1 MKSDRLLAIVLVL
14 AFLVRMVIIF
24 VPTVLID
31 SNYLVSN
38 SIALDDAFIT
48 FKIAR
53 NIYSGLGF
61 SFDNVEVTNAS
72 PFMWTYLLSL
82 FGFLGSQDFVLF
94 ALVLSSMF
102 FVFSGFFLYRIC
114 TKVFGK
120 REISLIIVFLYL
132 FNPFFVLVSLNGMET
147 SLFVFFLMLSL
158 YFYISR
164 IRTGEPGR
172 SNLVL
177 FSVLL
182 ALMNLTRN
190 DGVYF
195 FLAFLIDYVF
205 IFRETGMKE
214 RVKNFLF
221 VFVVFA
227 VIISPY
233 FLWSYLEFGHF
244 ESSNAYYYHSL
255 FTKDFV
261 NNTFSSLFRKALVFA
276 MTVSVMSL
284 MVGSVVL
291 SFLGFSVSKGFRRS
305 FAPLSILIIFSLLEI
320 FQYSF
325 VMPIL
330 RLRYVFPATIIL
342 VLGLGLLLFH
352 MKKRISRGLFYVSL
366 LAIFLVLSYF
376 TAAIWA
382 GYTDIGDSEIRVGIL
397 INKHVINAAK
407 FMESE
412 FPNSRV
418 GVSHIGTF
426 AYFSPHTIISD
437 RNGKISYEATDYGL
451 RGEMEEYLEKRDVEY
466 LAGFFSGENLGKVI
480 DSDIIFSEPVDQRLQ
495 LKFKHTFGY
504 YAVIKFRKDYVGLM
518 TL

>member
-1 MKSDRLLAIVLVL
+1 MKFDRLLAIVLIL
-14 AFLVRMVIIF
+14 AFVVRATIIF
-24 VPTVLID
+24 VPTFLIED
-31 SNYLVSN
+31 NFLVSN

-48 FKIAR
+48 FKIAK
-53 NIYSGLGF
+53 NVHSGLGF

-82 FGFLGSQDFVLF
+82 FGFLGNQDFVLF
-94 ALVLSSMF
+94 ALVLSSVF
-102 FVFSGFFLYRIC
+102 FVLSGFFLHRIC
-114 TKVFGK
+114 TKVFGRK
-120 REISLIIVFLYL
+120 EIGLIITFLYL
-132 FNPFFVLVSLNGMET
+132 FNPFFVLISLNGLET
-147 SLFVFFLMLSL
+147 SLFVFFLLFSL

-164 IRTGEPGR
+164 VRTKEAKT

-214 RVKNFLF
+214 RVKNFLL
-221 VFVVFA
+221 VLVIFA
-227 VIISPY
+227 VIVSPY
-233 FLWSYLEFGHF
+233 FLWSYFEFGHF
-244 ESSNAYYYHSL
+244 EGSNAYYYYNI
-255 FTKDFV
+255 FAKDFAD
-261 NNTFSSLFRKALVFA
+261 NAFSSLFRKALVFA
-276 MTVSVMSL
+276 MTASVMSL

-291 SFLGFSVSKGFRRS
+291 SFLGFFVSKGFRKS
-305 FAPLSILIIFSLLEI
+305 FAPLSPLIIFSLLEI
-320 FQYSF
+320 FQYSMI
-325 VMPIL
+325 MPIL

-376 TAAIWA
+376 TAAIWT

-397 INKHVINAAK
+397 INKHVINAAN

-451 RGEMEEYLEKRDVEY
+451 RGEMKEYLEKRDVEY
-466 LAGFFSGENLGKVI
+466 LAGFFSKENLGKVI
-480 DSDIIFSEPVDQRLQ
+480 DSDIIFSEPVNQRLQ